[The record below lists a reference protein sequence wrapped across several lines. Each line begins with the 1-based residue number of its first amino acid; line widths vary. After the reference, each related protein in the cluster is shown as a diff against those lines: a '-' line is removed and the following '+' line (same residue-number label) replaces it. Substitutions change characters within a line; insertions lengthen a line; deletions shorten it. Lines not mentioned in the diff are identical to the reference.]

1 MDEEHKRTLERQHNY
16 ITGNHSAV
24 KVCTW
29 TKKSLKG
36 EGVCYKQ
43 KFYGIKSHRC
53 CQMSPAVGFCPNKCV
68 FCWRPMEYTNT
79 DEIKEPDEPEEVI
92 ENSVYGQKR
101 LLTGLGGYEGLD
113 KEKFREAQE
122 PMHFA
127 ISLTGEPM
135 MYPKLGELMNSLH
148 KKGKS
153 TFLVSNGV
161 FPERLKSL
169 KVMPTQ
175 LYISVDAPSRELYN
189 EIVAPAIDDSWEKL
203 MHTLEF
209 ISTLNNETRT
219 TLRLTMI
226 KNLNMTDAK
235 GWGKLIQKA
244 SPLFVEVKAYMF
256 VGYSRQRL
264 SIENMPRHFEIKE
277 FAQKIAESS
286 GYKIIDEKEESRV
299 VLLMKE
305 DFKGRIMSYDI

>member
-1 MDEEHKRTLERQHNY
+1 MDEEHKKTLEKQHNY

-43 KFYGIKSHRC
+43 KFYGIRSHLC

-79 DEIKEPDEPEEVI
+79 NEIMEPDEPKKVI
-92 ENSVYGQKR
+92 ENSIHGQKR
-101 LLTGLGGYEGLD
+101 LISGLGGYEGLD
-113 KEKFREAQE
+113 KEKFKEAQE

-135 MYPKLGELMNSLH
+135 MYPKIGDLMDYLH
-148 KKGKS
+148 NMGKS

-169 KVMPTQ
+169 DVMPTQ
-175 LYISVDAPSRELYN
+175 LYISVDAPTK
-189 EIVAPAIDDSWEKL
+189 EIYEKIVNPALDESWEKL
-203 MHTLEF
+203 MHTLE
-209 ISTLNNETRT
+209 ILSGLKDKTRT
-219 TLRLTMI
+219 TLRLTLI
-226 KNLNMTDAK
+226 KNMNMVNPGK
-235 GWGKLIQKA
+235 WGDLIQKA

-277 FAQKIAESS
+277 FAKEIAESC
-286 GYKIIDEKEESRV
+286 GYKIVDEKEESRV
-299 VLLMKE
+299 VLLMIE
-305 DFKGRIMSYDI
+305 DFKGRIMEF